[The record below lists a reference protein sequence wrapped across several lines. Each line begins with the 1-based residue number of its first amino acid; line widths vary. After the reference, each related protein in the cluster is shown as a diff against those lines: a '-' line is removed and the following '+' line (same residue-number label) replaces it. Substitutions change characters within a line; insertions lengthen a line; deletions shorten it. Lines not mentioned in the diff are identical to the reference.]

1 MICNRIWLNI
11 LKTSYFIVADF
22 LTEPKSKG
30 TSARKA
36 RTYTRTEQSGLFKLA
51 GACTAARCLLAPV
64 AQDSWFT
71 RATASY
77 EKQNNALSLTLFA
90 NRQLGKSSTLSEF
103 IRPYWLPHFDIPLF
117 TPFCA
122 GLNNTRHWN
131 STSNFII
138 TPVPC
143 SVKSLVVCQVFPW
156 SANAVALVVITLICG
171 FHVLQTL
178 TERELALNIFF
189 YLLLFKC
196 LNWCGNRFSTAC
208 PWIACKR
215 CNIGLQYG
223 TASTSVGIQEKNKQR
238 AFTYFMLVWN

>member
-1 MICNRIWLNI
+1 MHTLKFNEIWDI
-11 LKTSYFIVADF
+11 LAFGSTFWKPLISSSRFF
-22 LTEPKSKG
+22 LQNPKPKG
-30 TSARKA
+30 TLLRQQEHIL
-36 RTYTRTEQSGLFKLA
+36 EQSSRGLFKLA
-51 GACTAARCLLAPV
+51 GACKTAQCLLAPV

-103 IRPYWLPHFDIPLF
+103 IRSYWLPHFDILLF

-131 STSNFII
+131 SSSNFII

-196 LNWCGNRFSTAC
+196 LN
-208 PWIACKR
+208 
-215 CNIGLQYG
+215 
-223 TASTSVGIQEKNKQR
+223 
-238 AFTYFMLVWN
+238 